1 MNFRQI
7 LQTLLYNYMP
17 LIPIGTHSPLLQ
29 VNSEY
34 LHEERVNNFVSG
46 LKLHSLSFLN
56 RKMYKL

>member
-1 MNFRQI
+1 
-7 LQTLLYNYMP
+7 MP

-34 LHEERVNNFVSG
+34 LHEDRVNNFVSG

-56 RKMYKL
+56 RKMFKLKAD